1 VLLVGLAKII
11 PKNMT
16 SFAMFSWIV
25 GGMSIGSIFS
35 GFEKIVS
42 L

>member
-1 VLLVGLAKII
+1 
-11 PKNMT
+11 
-16 SFAMFSWIV
+16 MFSWMV